1 MIEVKKIYIKGKRYI
16 KFVIG
21 FLLIYSAFLN
31 NLSLV
36 FLWLTL
42 LFSTICHWFSYD
54 LLFSNNNSDW
64 HKVIALIYISPSHVL
79 YIIFYYFFFFLSG
92 KWSYR
97 NGTNKRRNR
106 IATLCERFSKCS
118 QYAHATWK
126 RGKSWKMKIVVI
138 LKTIPKEIIITY
150 EVIKII

>member
-1 MIEVKKIYIKGKRYI
+1 MEVKKIYIKGKRYI

-21 FLLIYSAFLN
+21 FLMIYSAFLN

-79 YIIFYYFFFFLSG
+79 YIIFYYFFFFSQENEVTEMEPIKEETESPHSANG
-92 KWSYR
+92 SPSAPSTPMRREKEESPEKW
-97 NGTNKRRNR
+97 
-106 IATLCERFSKCS
+106 
-118 QYAHATWK
+118 
-126 RGKSWKMKIVVI
+126 KS
-138 LKTIPKEIIITY
+138 L
-150 EVIKII
+150 

>member
-1 MIEVKKIYIKGKRYI
+1 M
-16 KFVIG
+16 
-21 FLLIYSAFLN
+21 LLIIKSGK
-31 NLSLV
+31 S
-36 FLWLTL
+36 
-42 LFSTICHWFSYD
+42 LFSVGGKKNLRKREKIHKICHWFSYD

-79 YIIFYYFFFFLSG
+79 YIIFYFFFLSG

-106 IATLCERFSKCS
+106 IATLGERFSKCS

-126 RGKSWKMKIVVI
+126 RGNSWKMKIVVI